1 MSSISIFD
9 PDVDAEALHTRVADL
24 AVPCSSYT
32 NSAQILEIAR
42 RENASMVHPGYGF
55 LSEDA
60 GFAQQCGDSGIT
72 FVGPSPAAVALFG
85 DKTRARQLAMDC
97 GVPVLPGSMEA
108 FADLPSLKAYLAAE
122 AAAGRPLA
130 YPLLLKAVNGGG
142 GRGQRLVREPA
153 ELAGALDRCLSE
165 ARAFGGDG
173 GVFVESFLESASH
186 IEVQVLGDQGGALV
200 HLFERDCSVQR
211 GNQKVVEIAPA
222 IHMHPELR
230 RQLCEAALKIAAKAG
245 YSNAGTVEFLTWCP
259 IYVDG
264 PGGNDL
270 DRLLEL
276 GVTEGDLIFHYI
288 WITEYLWKH
297 ICPDDRGQCF
307 TINNMEGLGIST
319 FQGKKKRAI
328 LRIMKLMEAH
338 YPERSFKIF
347 IVNGPWWFTNMAW
360 PIVKRLAN
368 KQTLDKIK
376 NFSKPNE
383 SFRAEI
389 SKHVDTARLPKKF
402 MGTCDLA
409 LIDSPQ
415 ETAMRKLAYG
425 ICKEK
430 GVEMERHPTE
440 HDRVAR
446 TVDGPLD

>member
-108 FADLPSLKAYLAAE
+108 FADLPSLEAYLAAE

-245 YSNAGTVEFLTWCP
+245 YSNAGTVEFL
-259 IYVDG
+259 VDHRRADAASAAM
-264 PGGNDL
+264 PLANPL
-270 DRLLEL
+270 ANYYFLEVNPRIQVEHT
-276 GVTEGDLIFHYI
+276 VTEELTGVDLVQAQLLIAAGRTA
-288 WITEYLWKH
+288 WTASGSRRQALAA
-297 ICPDDRGQCF
+297 PTRPLRG
-307 TINNMEGLGIST
+307 
-319 FQGKKKRAI
+319 
-328 LRIMKLMEAH
+328 
-338 YPERSFKIF
+338 
-347 IVNGPWWFTNMAW
+347 
-360 PIVKRLAN
+360 
-368 KQTLDKIK
+368 
-376 NFSKPNE
+376 
-383 SFRAEI
+383 
-389 SKHVDTARLPKKF
+389 
-402 MGTCDLA
+402 
-409 LIDSPQ
+409 
-415 ETAMRKLAYG
+415 
-425 ICKEK
+425 
-430 GVEMERHPTE
+430 
-440 HDRVAR
+440 
-446 TVDGPLD
+446 